1 LNPDCYTFN
10 RRPLQLVYSEGFQNY
25 NNAIAWKSKS
35 KDGSRAKKKGLMK
48 GNWNKIKE
56 LAECRNQTHS
66 KNFDIYEDNNNI
78 N

>member
-1 LNPDCYTFN
+1 
-10 RRPLQLVYSEGFQNY
+10 
-25 NNAIAWKSKS
+25 
-35 KDGSRAKKKGLMK
+35 MK